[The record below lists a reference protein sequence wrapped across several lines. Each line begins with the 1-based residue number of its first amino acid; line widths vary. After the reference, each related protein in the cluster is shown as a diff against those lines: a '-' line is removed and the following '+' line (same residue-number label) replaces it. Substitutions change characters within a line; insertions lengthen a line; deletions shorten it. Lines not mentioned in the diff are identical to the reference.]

1 MGVKKKA
8 CTYEA
13 YQVSRDDDI
22 LQGFVSITVGKFYA
36 NTNYNNLLG
45 YYYFEIRINANRER
59 KREREREEIERMRG
73 RKEDNLEN
81 VTISLVSRV
90 VAL

>member
-45 YYYFEIRINANRER
+45 YYCFEIRINANRER
-59 KREREREEIERMRG
+59 EREREIERMRR
-73 RKEDNLEN
+73 RKKDNLRERDN
-81 VTISLVSRV
+81 FTSF
-90 VAL
+90 